1 MQYLY
6 HSKIFNSTIR
16 VCSFVHNFQSLN
28 IVFFLFRCCK
38 RFATFLIVVFL
49 KQVFCIVVNI
59 KPNSFNLLIILVESR
74 NNIPITYFRQSAASN
89 SQNASKPRRGP
100 PKYGS
105 QAQPGPSTANV
116 DRDRYEIFFFF

>member
-1 MQYLY
+1 M
-6 HSKIFNSTIR
+6 
-16 VCSFVHNFQSLN
+16 
-28 IVFFLFRCCK
+28 
-38 RFATFLIVVFL
+38 FL

-116 DRDRYEIFFFF
+116 DRDRYENFFYLKNIGLCYLIQTLITEMKSSYFDWF